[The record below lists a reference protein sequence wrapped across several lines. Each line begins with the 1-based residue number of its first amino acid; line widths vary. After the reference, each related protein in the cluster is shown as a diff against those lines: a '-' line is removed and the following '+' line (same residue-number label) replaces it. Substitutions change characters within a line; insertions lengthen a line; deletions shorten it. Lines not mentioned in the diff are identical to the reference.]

1 MVRESDWVCGDVP
14 VVTALIV
21 ICVEASAAVDDA
33 LTVNATDTGFAA
45 IGLAEAGWNWHVI
58 PAGNDPHD
66 KATAP
71 VNAPAAEIIS
81 EIGTLLAPGATVTAA
96 GTGALR
102 LKSTTCKTTGAAWVM
117 ALGSFPFA
125 CSPKK

>member
-21 ICVEASAAVDDA
+21 ICEEASAAVDDA
-33 LTVNATDTGFAA
+33 LTVNATDTGFA

-102 LKSTTCKTTGAAWVM
+102 LKSTTCKTTGA
-117 ALGSFPFA
+117 P
-125 CSPKK
+125 

>member
-1 MVRESDWVCGDVP
+1 MRESDWVFGDVP

-21 ICVEASAAVDDA
+21 ICEEASAAVDDA
-33 LTVNATDTGFAA
+33 LTVSATDTGFAA
-45 IGLAEAGWNWHVI
+45 VGLVDAGWNWHVT

-66 KATAP
+66 NATVP

-102 LKSTTCKTTGAAWVM
+102 LKSTTCKTTGA
-117 ALGSFPFA
+117 P
-125 CSPKK
+125 